1 MRPTRSVSG
10 HGPSNSRSPPRSLCE
25 STEAVGPLSIRA
37 SSLAIRVHA
46 RERERKRGEGIKK
59 ESRRL
64 EGAARRRVG
73 RRGRKEYGGF
83 FLRAV
88 RRRFED
94 GKSLSAIVTAEGGG
108 EWISGLRES
117 EIESLGFGKPFAGL
131 A

>member
-46 RERERKRGEGIKK
+46 REREKKRGGDKEG
-59 ESRRL
+59 ESTTRRS
-64 EGAARRRVG
+64 GTAWGVG
-73 RRGRKEYGGF
+73 RGGRKEYGGF

>member
-1 MRPTRSVSG
+1 M
-10 HGPSNSRSPPRSLCE
+10 
-25 STEAVGPLSIRA
+25 
-37 SSLAIRVHA
+37 
-46 RERERKRGEGIKK
+46 GIKK

-73 RRGRKEYGGF
+73 RGGRKEYGGF